1 MANNAKGH
9 AAQSHDASL
18 KSRSKRLPTFESE
31 DIRRPVVAGLDDDD
45 AVVMAVIQLVLH
57 EA

>member
-18 KSRSKRLPTFESE
+18 KSGSKRSPTFEPE
-31 DIRRPVVAGLDDDD
+31 DIRRPVVADIDDDD
-45 AVVMAVIQLVLH
+45 AAVMAVIQLVLH
-57 EA
+57 EV